1 MINAEY
7 AVAAAMLICLSGA
20 LATWTG
26 ACRKSTVGW
35 IAFCTV
41 VVSSLLVLAGV
52 TSVLMFGSGK
62 PVTCLAVPAFGFALR
77 LHVDGLSAVFLGLV
91 ATVAMPAAL
100 YSIEY
105 MQHHLEHGTG
115 RYYPDFLLFIV
126 AMYGLISTTD
136 MMWFF
141 FIFWQMMTLTGY
153 TLIRFDPK
161 NPGRLR
167 AANKFLI
174 MMQIACAVSM
184 IGAQLLVVA
193 GGPSGVSSMLMYD
206 FDSVSSNMPQL
217 LLKSPGTV
225 AMALALFLIGFG
237 IKMGMWPF
245 GQIWLP
251 DAHPAAPSP
260 VSAMLSGVM
269 IKTGVYGLMR
279 YFLWLV
285 PAKACGDYP
294 VHYWGIAL
302 TLLGTITLFTGTVQA
317 LKQDLSKRLLAFSTI
332 GQAGYILLGLGV
344 CMTLIGS
351 KDSAVAALG
360 VAAFYGALFHTL
372 NHGIFKSLLFLNAG
386 SVLHAT
392 STQDLNKLG
401 GLMRFMPVT
410 AVTTL
415 IASFSI
421 AGVPLFSGFASKWSI
436 FTAAI
441 QGHSGFRLLPL
452 CVMVAIITSAVTL
465 ALFMKFFGVMF
476 LTRTSALVA
485 EKARKHRVLEVGW
498 KMRVP
503 QIALAAVCVLF
514 GLLPVLPISIIR
526 HALEGSRH
534 GFGEVLAGA
543 TLLAPG
549 GWTGLGGQN
558 HESIYAPV
566 ILALVL
572 GTIFL
577 VTRRVAKLGG
587 SQRRSAKPWLC
598 GYVKEADMHRY
609 RARNFYGEIKRYVSW
624 MGGASR
630 PQAEPVPVSDDK

>member
-1 MINAEY
+1 MMTAEY
-7 AVAAAMLICLSGA
+7 AVAAAMLICFSGA

-26 ACRKSTVGW
+26 ACRKSAVGW
-35 IAFCTV
+35 IAFAVV

-52 TSVLMFGSGK
+52 ASVLMFGPGN
-62 PVTCLAVPAFGFALR
+62 PVTCLEVPSLGFALR
-77 LHVDGLSAVFLGLV
+77 LHVDGLSAVFLGLI
-91 ATVAMPAAL
+91 ATVAIPAAL

-115 RYYPDFLLFIV
+115 RYYPDFLIFIT
-126 AMYGLISTTD
+126 AMYGLVSTTD

-141 FIFWQMMTLTGY
+141 FIFWQMMTLAGY

-193 GGPSGVSSMLMYD
+193 GGPSNVSPMLKYD
-206 FDSVSSNMPQL
+206 FGNVSNNLPLL
-217 LLKSPGTV
+217 LLKKPGTV
-225 AMALALFLIGFG
+225 AMALALFLVGFG

-251 DAHPAAPSP
+251 DAHPSAPSP

-279 YFLWLV
+279 CFLWLV
-285 PAKACGDYP
+285 PAKACPDYP
-294 VHYWGIAL
+294 VHYWGIIL

-317 LKQDLSKRLLAFSTI
+317 LRQNMSKRLLAFSTI

-351 KDSAVAALG
+351 TDRAVAALG
-360 VAAFYGALFHTL
+360 VAAFYGTLFHTL
-372 NHGIFKSLLFLNAG
+372 NHGVFKSLLFLNAG

-392 STQDLNKLG
+392 ATQDLNKLG

-421 AGVPLFSGFASKWSI
+421 AGVPLFSGFASKWGM

-441 QGHSGFRLLPL
+441 QGNEACRLLPL

-485 EKARKHRVLEVGW
+485 EKARRRHRLEVGW

-514 GLLPVLPISIIR
+514 GLMPALPISIIR

-534 GFGEVLAGA
+534 GFGEVLADA
-543 TLLAPG
+543 TPLAIG
-549 GWTGLGGQN
+549 GWAGLGSLTN
-558 HESIYAPV
+558 ESIYAPV
-566 ILALVL
+566 ILAFVLVAM
-572 GTIFL
+572 FL

-587 SQRRSAKPWLC
+587 SQRRPAKPWLC
-598 GYVKEADMHRY
+598 GYVKEAEMHRY
-609 RARNFYGEIKRYVSW
+609 RASGFYAEIKRYVSW
-624 MGGASR
+624 MGGAPR
-630 PQAEPVPVSDDK
+630 PQPEPVPVSDGK